1 MSKLSNMIEA
11 RQTGRIRVMP
21 TSPSSIIMVDEDI
34 VSLAGPLAKRE
45 YYLGV
50 RLQIKGYADGEDGA
64 EMVNLKNMCKRQI
77 LDEVFGEF
85 RPLLRRV
92 ERAIYELNFDDARTA
107 LADLEN
113 EMRW

>member
-1 MSKLSNMIEA
+1 MIEA
-11 RQTGRIRVMP
+11 HQTGRVRLMP
-21 TSPSSIIMVDEDI
+21 TSPSAVIMVEEDTI
-34 VSLAGPLAKRE
+34 RLAGPLAKRE

-50 RLQIKGYADGEDGA
+50 RLRIKGYADSDDGA
-64 EMVNLKNMCKRQI
+64 DMVHLKEMCKRQI

-85 RPLLRRV
+85 RPLLRRL
-92 ERAIYELNFDDARTA
+92 ERAIYEMNFDDARTA